1 MCYPKQWLAL
11 NDARNSSP
19 IKGKI
24 LNKNELINAVAQSTG
39 VDRKTADAVVD
50 SVFSTIVRTVN
61 KGDSVTVT
69 GFGVFEKRHRARRVA
84 RNPRTGDVVKV
95 KATNVPAFRPSAH
108 FKDVVAKRTKV
119 ERTGSVIKRADRADA
134 VKAAPVKAP
143 AKVAVRKA
151 APAKAAPTKK
161 AAPVKAAPK
170 KVAVKAAPKKAAPAK
185 KATPKKAVAK

>member
-1 MCYPKQWLAL
+1 M
-11 NDARNSSP
+11 
-19 IKGKI
+19 
-24 LNKNELINAVAQSTG
+24 NKNELINAVAQSTG

-119 ERTGSVIKRADRADA
+119 ERTGSVIKRADRTDA
-134 VKAAPVKAP
+134 VKAAPAVKKAVL
-143 AKVAVRKA
+143 AKVAVKKA
-151 APAKAAPTKK
+151 APAKASAKVAHAKK
-161 AAPVKAAPK
+161 AASA
-170 KVAVKAAPKKAAPAK
+170 KAAPKKA
-185 KATPKKAVAK
+185 VAK